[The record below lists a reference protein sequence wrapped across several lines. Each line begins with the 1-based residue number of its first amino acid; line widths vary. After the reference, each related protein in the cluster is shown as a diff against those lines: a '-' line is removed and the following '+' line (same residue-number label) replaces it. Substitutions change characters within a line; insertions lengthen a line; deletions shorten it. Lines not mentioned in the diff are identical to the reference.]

1 MPRSEFSKSFLTI
14 LQPHHSYFIKNQN
27 PWSKRQLLKTNKHT
41 KKNLSKFSA
50 QDLLKLSPDFGFDL
64 LAKRALAA
72 QVTTRAS

>member
-41 KKNLSKFSA
+41 KKNCQNSLLKI
-50 QDLLKLSPDFGFDL
+50 LLKLSPDFGFDL

-72 QVTTRAS
+72 QVTKRAS